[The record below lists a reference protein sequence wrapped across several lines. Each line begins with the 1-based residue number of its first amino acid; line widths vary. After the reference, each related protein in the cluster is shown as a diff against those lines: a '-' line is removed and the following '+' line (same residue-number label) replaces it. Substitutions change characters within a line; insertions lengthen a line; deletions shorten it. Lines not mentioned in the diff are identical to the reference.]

1 MSLSNTP
8 ETQNPPETTSTPRF
22 SSWVEL
28 FAIPIAISIMEAQAL
43 TLALILATAIFAGTN
58 TPSLGAI
65 GITLLELGLMWWAM
79 LVEHLTRR
87 HIVTKSSVNTLL
99 IAGWV
104 VALAAVIIPALLQG
118 QSIVQAVILLILTTW
133 LWRRGIAHAQQ
144 NFEYN
149 SVALPFKI
157 GLGVVLVAL
166 FIVTIMPGLP
176 SLHAALPISLPV
188 FFLSGLIAVSLAR
201 LGTLRTA
208 RTRADEAHTDPTRSW
223 LLALA
228 IFGLALVVLVLI
240 IDSIFSLSTLEAIIT
255 TLDPLWS
262 AISTVVTWLL
272 YGIVFLLS
280 PIFYFIDFIYG
291 LMHETPAKPIQQKG
305 SPVSGRPIT
314 PAETAFVA
322 QILAVGR
329 WILLALILLAVFFV
343 VVRTIQRWL
352 RRHDDGGVEEIRE
365 RLDARSLLADRWR
378 AWRNRRRRQAASGPA
393 LEPLDPLSARARYRE
408 LLQEAALTSE
418 ALARSPTETPSEY
431 QRRLLRH
438 MQQQMS
444 NARTAPAET
453 APSSASMLDTLTRAY
468 DDERYGG
475 KQTNESQRRRLQD
488 WMPRLLSRMSDKT
501 RRQ

>member
-1 MSLSNTP
+1 
-8 ETQNPPETTSTPRF
+8 
-22 SSWVEL
+22 
-28 FAIPIAISIMEAQAL
+28 MEAQAL
-43 TLALILATAIFAGTN
+43 TLVLILATAIFAGTN

-87 HIVTKSSVNTLL
+87 HVFTKNSTNTLL

-104 VALAAVIIPALLQG
+104 AALAALIIPALLQG
-118 QSIVQAVILLILTTW
+118 QSIVRAVILLILTTW

-157 GLGVVLVAL
+157 GLGIVLVAL

-176 SLHAALPISLPV
+176 SLRAALPISLPI

-201 LGTLRTA
+201 LGTLRAA

-223 LLALA
+223 LLALT
-228 IFGLALVVLVLI
+228 IFGLALIILVLI
-240 IDSIFSLSTLEAIIT
+240 IDSIFSFSTLEAVIIA
-255 TLDPLWS
+255 LDPLWN
-262 AISTVVTWLL
+262 AIGTIFYWLA
-272 YGIVFLLS
+272 YGLVFLLT
-280 PIFYFIDFIYG
+280 PIFYLYG
-291 LMHETPAKPIQQKG
+291 LLIGKNVRFPPPPGGKPPKN
-305 SPVSGRPIT
+305 SPPST
-314 PAETAFVA
+314 HTTAIMA
-322 QILAVGR
+322 QTIAVGR
-329 WILLALILLAVFFV
+329 WVLLAVILLAIFFI

-365 RLDARSLLADRWR
+365 GLDARSLLAARWR
-378 AWRNRRRRQAASGPA
+378 DWRNRRRRQAASGPT

-418 ALARSPTETPSEY
+418 SLARSPTETPGEY

-438 MQQQMS
+438 LQPQAL
-444 NARTAPAET
+444 NARTVSTEPPLPDAAILNALTT
-453 APSSASMLDTLTRAY
+453 AYA
-468 DDERYGG
+468 DERYGG
-475 KQTNESQRRRLQD
+475 KQTNESQRQRLRD
-488 WMPRLLSRMSDKT
+488 WLPRLLSRMSDKA